1 MTAPVTIIGA
11 GLGGLALARVLTVH
25 GIEATVYEADPSPEA
40 RTQGGLLDIH
50 EDDGQAALDAARLT
64 TEFRSLI
71 HHGGQA
77 SRMVDTRGTV
87 LLDEPDDG
95 TGGRP
100 EVLRGEL
107 RRILLDSLPPGT
119 VRWGAKVTA
128 VRPLGEGRHEV
139 IFADGSSVTTALLVG
154 ADGAWSKVRPLVS
167 DAAPAYTG
175 ITFVETYL
183 TDVEA
188 RYPATAAMVGA
199 GSLFAPT
206 PGRGI
211 GAHREPGDI
220 VHAYFQLACDAD
232 QADRLASAA
241 PESVRHQI
249 TEAFSDWAPALLAMI
264 GDTETD
270 PVVRRL
276 HVLPVGHRWDRVPG
290 VTLLGD
296 AAHLMPP
303 AGEGA
308 NLALF
313 DGARLAQELVAHPAD
328 TEAAI
333 AAYEA
338 EMFERSAAAAAGATE
353 IFEMMLGEGA
363 PGTLLDFFSTVAAA
377 D

>member
-1 MTAPVTIIGA
+1 MTTPVTIIGA
-11 GLGGLALARVLTVH
+11 GLGGLTLARVLAVH
-25 GIEATVYEADPSPEA
+25 GIDTAVYEAETSRLA

-50 EDDGQAALDAARLT
+50 EADGQAALDAAGLT
-64 TEFRSLI
+64 TEFLALVN
-71 HHGGQA
+71 HGAQA

-87 LLDEPDDG
+87 LLEEPDDG

-119 VRWGAKVTA
+119 VRWGAKVTG
-128 VRPLGEGRHEV
+128 VRPLGAGRHEV
-139 IFADGSSVTTALLVG
+139 DFADGSSVTTALLVG

-167 DAAPAYTG
+167 TISPTYSGVA
-175 ITFVETYL
+175 FVETQL
-183 TDVEA
+183 HDVEA
-188 RYPATAAMVGA
+188 RHPATAAVVGP

-211 GAHREPGDI
+211 GAHREPDDI
-220 VHAYFQLACDAD
+220 VHAYFQLAYDID
-232 QADRLASAA
+232 QLDRITSAT
-241 PESVRHQI
+241 PESVRLQVI
-249 TEAFSDWAPALLAMI
+249 DEFAGWAPELVAMI
-264 GDTETD
+264 AETDTD
-270 PVVRRL
+270 PVVRPL

-290 VTLLGD
+290 VTLIGD

-308 NLALF
+308 NLAMY
-313 DGARLAQELVAHPAD
+313 DGARLAQEIVAHAD
-328 TEAAI
+328 DPESAL

-338 EMFERSAAAAAGATE
+338 EMFVRSADAAAEANR
-353 IFEMMLGEGA
+353 MLDLLLGDGA
-363 PGTLLDFFSTVAAA
+363 PGTLLDFFTSVAA